1 MSTPTPR
8 SFEDDLTALPP
19 CTRADGTYACQ
30 RLGCDA
36 YYAPG
41 PGNVPGS
48 CVHHTKR
55 PCFRDGVKSWPCCGK
70 SSHDF
75 GEFMSI
81 KGCASGTHTC
91 AKITYEDDEAAA
103 VVERLPAAPAMPLSM
118 EARARGEGDAS
129 ACVRCKSGFY
139 CAEHANSASPATTS
153 TTEARETTPDVAQ
166 KVKPEVDL
174 DTEQTCKNPG
184 CGRKFRERDNADDA
198 CEHHSGAPIFHETE
212 KGWSCCG
219 KLVYDF
225 DDFLKLAPCARGRH
239 DADAKPIQFQSSS
252 AKKT

>member
-1 MSTPTPR
+1 MS
-8 SFEDDLTALPP
+8 L
-19 CTRADGTYACQ
+19 
-30 RLGCDA
+30 
-36 YYAPG
+36 
-41 PGNVPGS
+41 
-48 CVHHTKR
+48 
-55 PCFRDGVKSWPCCGK
+55 
-70 SSHDF
+70 
-75 GEFMSI
+75 

-198 CEHHSGAPIFHETE
+198 CEHHSGAPIFHETK